1 VLHVTTAVDV
11 FQALAFLLCVAFAVL
26 YPSWVKSWRRT
37 PEGWYLLLSHSVF
50 ALVLGLG
57 VVTIFAGPAW
67 LAWAGRP
74 IIRLVVYVV
83 LCAVFMMPIGLLILR
98 VRLRRRR

>member
-1 VLHVTTAVDV
+1 MTTAIEV
-11 FQALAFLLCVAFAVL
+11 FQALAFALCVSFAVL
-26 YPSWVKSWRRT
+26 YPTWVKTWRRT

-57 VVTIFAGPAW
+57 VVTVFAGPAW

-74 IIRLVVYVV
+74 ILRLAVYVA
-83 LCAVFMMPIGLLILR
+83 LCVVFMMPIGLLILR
-98 VRLRRRR
+98 VRLRRPR